1 MIKNLIF
8 DFGKVLV
15 NHDLQ
20 PLLERHFGDDE
31 VSLIGFLSDPEFINM
46 CDRGIIPF
54 EKMIDGAIKRYP
66 EYSDAFTFF
75 KDNYLEEITGEIEG
89 MHVLLKKLKQSG
101 FKLYG
106 LTNWSDTIYRVMEK
120 FDIFQLLHGVVISC
134 EEHFIKPEKE
144 IYLRLCDKYSLK
156 PSECLF
162 TDDRMVNVLGAKLQP
177 VMVIA
182 LNEKIVRYQKRI
194 GLQGYEGLPFGTYLI
209 RINEKTFKIQLSK

>member
-31 VSLIGFLSDPEFINM
+31 VSLIGFHKILSDPEFINM

-75 KDNYLEEITGEIEG
+75 KDNYLEEITGE
-89 MHVLLKKLKQSG
+89 QSG

-120 FDIFQLLHGVVISC
+120 FDIFRLLDGVVISC

-162 TDDRMVNVLGAKLQP
+162 TDDRMVNVLGAKTIGMEAVLFTTTKKY
-177 VMVIA
+177 IF
-182 LNEKIVRYQKRI
+182 EIERIFGIKIEQ
-194 GLQGYEGLPFGTYLI
+194 
-209 RINEKTFKIQLSK
+209 

>member
-31 VSLIGFLSDPEFINM
+31 VSLIGFHKILSDPKFINM

-54 EKMIDGAIKRYP
+54 DKMIDGAIKRYP

-89 MHVLLKKLKQSG
+89 TSKK
-101 FKLYG
+101 
-106 LTNWSDTIYRVMEK
+106 
-120 FDIFQLLHGVVISC
+120 
-134 EEHFIKPEKE
+134 IK
-144 IYLRLCDKYSLK
+144 
-156 PSECLF
+156 
-162 TDDRMVNVLGAKLQP
+162 A
-177 VMVIA
+177 
-182 LNEKIVRYQKRI
+182 
-194 GLQGYEGLPFGTYLI
+194 I
-209 RINEKTFKIQLSK
+209 RIQTIWVDELERHNLPGHGEIRHIPVA

>member
-20 PLLERHFGDDE
+20 PMLERYFGDDE
-31 VSLIGFLSDPEFINM
+31 VSLIGFHKILSDPEFINM

-54 EKMIDGAIKRYP
+54 DKMIDGAIKRYP

-89 MHVLLKKLKQSG
+89 MRVLLKKLKQSG

-120 FDIFQLLHGVVISC
+120 FDIFRLLDGMVISC

-144 IYLRLCDKYSLK
+144 IYLRLCDKYGLK

-162 TDDRMVNVLGAKLQP
+162 ADDRMVNVLGAKAIGMDAVLFTTTKKY
-177 VMVIA
+177 IF
-182 LNEKIVRYQKRI
+182 EIERICGIKIEQ
-194 GLQGYEGLPFGTYLI
+194 
-209 RINEKTFKIQLSK
+209 

>member
-31 VSLIGFLSDPEFINM
+31 VSLIGFHKILSDPEFINM

-89 MHVLLKKLKQSG
+89 MRVLLKKLGNYILLYTITKIIKGHITMYPFIIQSFFSFFFPFPSFLTLQERVFRKRG
-101 FKLYG
+101 SRGSIFG
-106 LTNWSDTIYRVMEK
+106 L
-120 FDIFQLLHGVVISC
+120 
-134 EEHFIKPEKE
+134 
-144 IYLRLCDKYSLK
+144 
-156 PSECLF
+156 
-162 TDDRMVNVLGAKLQP
+162 
-177 VMVIA
+177 
-182 LNEKIVRYQKRI
+182 
-194 GLQGYEGLPFGTYLI
+194 
-209 RINEKTFKIQLSK
+209 

>member
-31 VSLIGFLSDPEFINM
+31 VSLIGFHKILSDPEFINM

-66 EYSDAFTFF
+66 EYSDAFMFF

-89 MHVLLKKLKQSG
+89 MRVLLKKL
-101 FKLYG
+101 
-106 LTNWSDTIYRVMEK
+106 R
-120 FDIFQLLHGVVISC
+120 GV
-134 EEHFIKPEKE
+134 
-144 IYLRLCDKYSLK
+144 L
-156 PSECLF
+156 
-162 TDDRMVNVLGAKLQP
+162 
-177 VMVIA
+177 
-182 LNEKIVRYQKRI
+182 
-194 GLQGYEGLPFGTYLI
+194 
-209 RINEKTFKIQLSK
+209 

>member
-31 VSLIGFLSDPEFINM
+31 VSLIGFHKILSDPEFINM

-89 MHVLLKKLKQSG
+89 TSKK
-101 FKLYG
+101 
-106 LTNWSDTIYRVMEK
+106 
-120 FDIFQLLHGVVISC
+120 
-134 EEHFIKPEKE
+134 IK
-144 IYLRLCDKYSLK
+144 
-156 PSECLF
+156 
-162 TDDRMVNVLGAKLQP
+162 A
-177 VMVIA
+177 
-182 LNEKIVRYQKRI
+182 
-194 GLQGYEGLPFGTYLI
+194 I
-209 RINEKTFKIQLSK
+209 RIQTIWVDELERHNLPGHGEIRHIPVASRCGNIV

>member
-31 VSLIGFLSDPEFINM
+31 VSLIGFHKILSDPEFINM

-101 FKLYG
+101 F
-106 LTNWSDTIYRVMEK
+106 N
-120 FDIFQLLHGVVISC
+120 ISS
-134 EEHFIKPEKE
+134 
-144 IYLRLCDKYSLK
+144 SLK
-156 PSECLF
+156 RKF
-162 TDDRMVNVLGAKLQP
+162 NFAFVTN
-177 VMVIA
+177 IA
-182 LNEKIVRYQKRI
+182 LNRRNVCLRMTEW
-194 GLQGYEGLPFGTYLI
+194 
-209 RINEKTFKIQLSK
+209 

>member
-31 VSLIGFLSDPEFINM
+31 VSLIGFHKILSDPKFINM

-54 EKMIDGAIKRYP
+54 DKMIDGAIKRYP

-89 MHVLLKKLKQSG
+89 MRVLLKKLKQSG
-101 FKLYG
+101 F
-106 LTNWSDTIYRVMEK
+106 
-120 FDIFQLLHGVVISC
+120 
-134 EEHFIKPEKE
+134 
-144 IYLRLCDKYSLK
+144 
-156 PSECLF
+156 
-162 TDDRMVNVLGAKLQP
+162 
-177 VMVIA
+177 
-182 LNEKIVRYQKRI
+182 
-194 GLQGYEGLPFGTYLI
+194 
-209 RINEKTFKIQLSK
+209 

>member
-31 VSLIGFLSDPEFINM
+31 VSLIGFHKILSDPEFINM

-89 MHVLLKKLKQSG
+89 MRVLLKKLKQSG

-106 LTNWSDTIYRVMEK
+106 L
-120 FDIFQLLHGVVISC
+120 
-134 EEHFIKPEKE
+134 
-144 IYLRLCDKYSLK
+144 SL
-156 PSECLF
+156 
-162 TDDRMVNVLGAKLQP
+162 
-177 VMVIA
+177 IH
-182 LNEKIVRYQKRI
+182 I
-194 GLQGYEGLPFGTYLI
+194 
-209 RINEKTFKIQLSK
+209 

>member
-31 VSLIGFLSDPEFINM
+31 VSLIGFHKILSDPKFINM

-54 EKMIDGAIKRYP
+54 DKMIDGAIKRYP

-89 MHVLLKKLKQSG
+89 MRVLLKKVKAIWIQ
-101 FKLYG
+101 
-106 LTNWSDTIYRVMEK
+106 TIWVDELERHN
-120 FDIFQLLHGVVISC
+120 LPGHG
-134 EEHFIKPEKE
+134 E
-144 IYLRLCDKYSLK
+144 IRHI
-156 PSECLF
+156 
-162 TDDRMVNVLGAKLQP
+162 P
-177 VMVIA
+177 V
-182 LNEKIVRYQKRI
+182 
-194 GLQGYEGLPFGTYLI
+194 T
-209 RINEKTFKIQLSK
+209 

>member
-31 VSLIGFLSDPEFINM
+31 VSLIGFHKILSDPEFINM

-120 FDIFQLLHGVVISC
+120 FDIL
-134 EEHFIKPEKE
+134 HFIKPEKE

-162 TDDRMVNVLGAKLQP
+162 TDDRMVNVLGAKAIGMEAVLFTTTKKY
-177 VMVIA
+177 IF
-182 LNEKIVRYQKRI
+182 EIERIFGIKIEQ
-194 GLQGYEGLPFGTYLI
+194 
-209 RINEKTFKIQLSK
+209 

>member
-31 VSLIGFLSDPEFINM
+31 VSLIGFHKILSDPEFINM

-66 EYSDAFTFF
+66 EYSDAFMFF

-89 MHVLLKKLKQSG
+89 MRVLLKKLKQSG

-120 FDIFQLLHGVVISC
+120 FDIFQLLDRVRNTSS
-134 EEHFIKPEKE
+134 
-144 IYLRLCDKYSLK
+144 SLK
-156 PSECLF
+156 RKF
-162 TDDRMVNVLGAKLQP
+162 IFAFVTNM
-177 VMVIA
+177 A
-182 LNEKIVRYQKRI
+182 LNRRNVCLRMTEW
-194 GLQGYEGLPFGTYLI
+194 
-209 RINEKTFKIQLSK
+209 

>member
-31 VSLIGFLSDPEFINM
+31 VSLIGFHKILSDPEFINM

-89 MHVLLKKLKQSG
+89 MRVLLKKLKQSG

-120 FDIFQLLHGVVISC
+120 FDIFRLLDGMVISC

-144 IYLRLCDKYSLK
+144 IYLRLCVLACTSFSYVLLRLTSTDSGSYSAPISATMKRRFPILPGACFIRGMRLVPVFLK
-156 PSECLF
+156 QRSL
-162 TDDRMVNVLGAKLQP
+162 R
-177 VMVIA
+177 
-182 LNEKIVRYQKRI
+182 
-194 GLQGYEGLPFGTYLI
+194 LI
-209 RINEKTFKIQLSK
+209 